1 MNNDNDDGNIIDL
14 SGPQAIARWCKEF
27 SCTEDEL
34 IEAYN
39 LADPKSVE
47 NVRMVVGAVLL
58 RKRNDL
64 RGLNVRKPKPRRDLD
79 DPSP

>member
-1 MNNDNDDGNIIDL
+1 MDNDNDDGNTIDL
-14 SGPQAIARWCKEF
+14 SEPQAIARWCKEF
-27 SCTEDEL
+27 SCSEDEL
-34 IEAYN
+34 IEAYD

-58 RKRNDL
+58 RKRNHL
-64 RGLNVRKPKPRRDLD
+64 HGLNVRKPKHRHDLD